1 MGRLSIK
8 MPSYQYR
15 DPLVKNKIAS
25 RSSYLKHDNLL
36 TRKDYLLY
44 CDGAH
49 WTQKNQH
56 RTWLSRRT
64 CCEYLHTI
72 DCIMSLSCIPL
83 PKADGI
89 SHMPRMQ
96 LIKRISEANFTN
108 RGKLNQHR
116 DCGIRHYILKKSSG
130 YIIYSQTMKW
140 YTKFGQTKKRCT
152 IVFFK
157 VIRPIW
163 RTQTKLATKP
173 VAAMKFFRF
182 ALFLS
187 VTRERG

>member
-25 RSSYLKHDNLL
+25 RSSYLKHGNLL

-96 LIKRISEANFTN
+96 LIKRISDANFTN

-130 YIIYSQTMKW
+130 VYNIFTNYEMIHKVWTDKEEVHYCFFQSHPSHMK
-140 YTKFGQTKKRCT
+140 
-152 IVFFK
+152 
-157 VIRPIW
+157 
-163 RTQTKLATKP
+163 
-173 VAAMKFFRF
+173 
-182 ALFLS
+182 
-187 VTRERG
+187 VTDQACD